1 MASLDVTGAGSAAK
15 AGLPSHLELAC
26 ALLCCLRI
34 SLQRARKHVSHPHK
48 IAMYMSWIP
57 FSFDA
62 SAWVLWWLQSKSA
75 RVLELLHLPS
85 APRMPPASC
94 LTCTD
99 MCLRVH
105 LWIAPHEYCREFMT
119 HSSVQV

>member
-57 FSFDA
+57 SHLMPQHGSCVA
-62 SAWVLWWLQSKSA
+62 TEQVCQSA
-75 RVLELLHLPS
+75 
-85 APRMPPASC
+85 
-94 LTCTD
+94 
-99 MCLRVH
+99 
-105 LWIAPHEYCREFMT
+105 
-119 HSSVQV
+119 